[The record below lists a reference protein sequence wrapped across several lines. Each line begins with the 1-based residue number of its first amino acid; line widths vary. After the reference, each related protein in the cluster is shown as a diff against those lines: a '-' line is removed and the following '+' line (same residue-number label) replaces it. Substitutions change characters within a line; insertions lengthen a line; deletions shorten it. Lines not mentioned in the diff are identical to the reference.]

1 MSTVAELEEAITKLN
16 PDDLENF
23 RLWFEE
29 YLEDRREL
37 RDEVVAA
44 LEQSKREIASGD
56 FKTRQP

>member
-1 MSTVAELEEAITKLN
+1 MSTVAELEEAIPKLSPN
-16 PDDLENF
+16 DLENF